1 LIVEIIRRTVS
12 LSERDAGSSNKRQ
25 GNSGDD
31 KRRAEAAKSFLAS
44 VLCVLGI
51 VVALGAVIYIIVSG
65 STFSIVSAGAIG
77 IGLGVIGFF
86 LGANRL
92 GTVTIVV
99 SIAAL
104 FFGLAASQGLI
115 PGLDGQDRILPAQE
129 PGAKSPDSS

>member
-1 LIVEIIRRTVS
+1 M
-12 LSERDAGSSNKRQ
+12 SERDAGSGNKRQ
-25 GNSGDD
+25 GNPGND

-51 VVALGAVIYIIVSG
+51 VVALGAVISTIVTG
-65 STFSIVSAGAIG
+65 GAFGIVSAGAIG
-77 IGLGVIGFF
+77 IGLGVVGFF

-115 PGLDGQDRILPAQE
+115 PGLDGQDRTLPAQE
-129 PGAKSPDSS
+129 PGASNSSPGR

>member
-1 LIVEIIRRTVS
+1 M
-12 LSERDAGSSNKRQ
+12 SERDAVSGNDRQ
-25 GNSGDD
+25 GNPGDD
-31 KRRAEAAKSFLAS
+31 KRRAQAAKSFLAL
-44 VLCVLGI
+44 VLCALGI
-51 VVALGAVIYIIVSG
+51 VVALGSVISIIVSSG
-65 STFSIVSAGAIG
+65 AFSIVSAGAIG
-77 IGLGVIGFF
+77 IGLGVVGFF

-115 PGLDGQDRILPAQE
+115 PGLDGQDRTLPAQE

>member
-1 LIVEIIRRTVS
+1 LIVEIIRRTVA
-12 LSERDAGSSNKRQ
+12 LSERDAESGNNRQ
-25 GNSGDD
+25 GTPGDD
-31 KRRAEAAKSFLAS
+31 KRRVEAAKSFLAS
-44 VLCVLGI
+44 VLCALGI

>member
-1 LIVEIIRRTVS
+1 MIVEIIRRTVT
-12 LSERDAGSSNKRQ
+12 LSERDAGSGNNRQ
-25 GNSGDD
+25 GNPGDD